1 MNKRCLFAAFPL
13 LCLAGFQAM
22 ADVRVTTGVD
32 YSSGKYGGD
41 EETTANETPVM
52 VSYESAPWAFTL
64 FVPYLD
70 VEGVVNA
77 DVGSGTGVFDSQSGL
92 GDIVIGGS
100 YELFPRGSDVGVD
113 VGVKAKV
120 VTADS
125 DDDLLTTGNPDYTLQ
140 SNAYV
145 LLGSAIAMVR
155 IGWTLKGD
163 IRVLDTQGVAET
175 YDPDDPLNFGV
186 AYSYPVS
193 INTNL
198 GLAYDWRQR
207 LFDETDDAAEIS
219 LLISNRISS
228 QWRLQ
233 GHVLKG
239 LSDASPD
246 WGVGA
251 FASRSW

>member
-1 MNKRCLFAAFPL
+1 MNKQRLLLAFALLFL
-13 LCLAGFQAM
+13 SIFQAK

-32 YSSGKYGGD
+32 YSSGKYDSD
-41 EETTANETPVM
+41 EETTAKETPVM
-52 VSYESAPWAFTL
+52 VVYESVPWTFTL
-64 FVPYLD
+64 YIPYIE
-70 VEGVVNA
+70 VEGVVNT
-77 DVGSGTGVFDSQSGL
+77 DVGSAADVLDNQSGL
-92 GDIVIGGS
+92 GDIVVGGS
-100 YELFPRGSDVGVD
+100 YELFPRGGDFGVD
-113 VGVKAKV
+113 VGLKAKV

-125 DDDLLTTGNPDYTLQ
+125 DDDLLTTGNADYTLQ
-140 SNAYV
+140 SNYYT
-145 LLGSAIAMVR
+145 LLGAAFVMVR

-175 YDPDDPLNFGV
+175 YEPDDPLNFGI

-207 LFDETDDAAEIS
+207 LFAGTDDAEEIS
-219 LLISNRISS
+219 LLVSNRISS

-233 GHVLKG
+233 GYILTG

-246 WGVGA
+246 WGMGG
-251 FASRSW
+251 FASYAW

>member
-1 MNKRCLFAAFPL
+1 MNKQFLFSVSSL
-13 LCLAGFQAM
+13 LFLAVFHAK

-32 YSSGKYGGD
+32 YSSGKYDGD
-41 EETTANETPVM
+41 EETTAKETPVM
-52 VSYESAPWAFTL
+52 VAYESAPWTFTL
-64 FVPYLD
+64 YVPYVE
-70 VEGVVNA
+70 VEGFVNA
-77 DVGSGTGVFDSQSGL
+77 DVGSATGVLDNQSGL
-92 GDIVIGGS
+92 GDIVVGGS
-100 YELFPRGSDVGVD
+100 YELFPRGGDVGVD

-125 DDDLLTTGNPDYTLQ
+125 GDDLLTTGNADYTLQ
-140 SNAYV
+140 SNVYT
-145 LLGSAIAMVR
+145 LLGAAIAMVR

-175 YDPDDPLNFGV
+175 YDPDDPLNFGI
-186 AYSYPVS
+186 AYSYPVT

-219 LLISNRISS
+219 LLVSNRISS

-233 GHVLKG
+233 GYVLRG

-251 FASRSW
+251 FASCSW